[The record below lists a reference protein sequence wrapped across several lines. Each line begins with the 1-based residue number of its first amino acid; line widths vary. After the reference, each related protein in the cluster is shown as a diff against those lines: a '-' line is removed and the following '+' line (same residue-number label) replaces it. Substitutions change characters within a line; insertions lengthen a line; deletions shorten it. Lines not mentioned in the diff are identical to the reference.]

1 MSQTQINDIYDKL
14 NAMAEE
20 MAVIRAM
27 SRLVL
32 WLAGGAISG
41 IFAVAM
47 AVFVWWLGKQ

>member
-14 NAMAEE
+14 TAMAEE

-32 WLAGGAISG
+32 WVVGGVASG
-41 IFAVAM
+41 IFALGL
-47 AVFVWWLGKQ
+47 AVFVWWLGKH